1 MRFDISVVIP
11 TFNRRHVLD
20 RALDSVLA
28 QTTTAHEIIVVD
40 NGSDDGTIDW
50 LEQKYPQINCLQQPD
65 RGVSAA
71 RNLGILAATGNW
83 IALLDSDDQWL
94 PEKLQRQMGLL
105 QSSPDF
111 RICHSDEIWIRNG
124 KRVNAMKK
132 HQKPDNWIYQD
143 CLPLCC
149 VSPSS
154 ILIHR
159 SVLDDIGLFDES
171 LPACEDYDLWLRMF
185 ASYPIKLL
193 PEPLLKKYGGHEDQL
208 SRKYWG
214 MDRFRVRSLDKMLH
228 SDSLDRQQRAQT
240 LAMLNSKLDILIQGS
255 LKRARQSDVDAFT
268 AMKQRWSTR

>member
-111 RICHSDEIWIRNG
+111 RIYHSDEIWIRNG

-214 MDRFRVRSLDKMLH
+214 MDRFRVRSLDKMLR